1 MPSTESKGSAG
12 AIKYGYCVVANRIVT
27 KKRHKCHPEHKI
39 VKMWLFPEGWVLMKE
54 GRFERLNN

>member
-12 AIKYGYCVVANRIVT
+12 AIKYGYCVVVNRIVT

-39 VKMWLFPEGWVLMKE
+39 VKM
-54 GRFERLNN
+54 